1 MALRFQEG
9 FIKPRASRQFANSAK
24 KRASI
29 RALGSITYL
38 QQFYASGGT
47 ICEGFLN
54 LEDLGPKKSFVDTI
68 GPRSKLV
75 SPEVLLRYCHEDI
88 QTVLEVWGIISYPSP
103 SAHRRNGQEQVLDSP
118 ISVDDDSSRQLGHG
132 KEGSS
137 SSLNT
142 QQQRRYDSVS
152 IDLLALLES
161 STKVIQSVRQYSM
174 HARVLTSE
182 ALTIHRQAALSVIEM
197 LSILEQTNR
206 LHDDD
211 SDSGYPEG
219 YCYSRLNFGDLEEER
234 AEMKNYL
241 TVVQEQLFRP
251 QAEKLETQLGR
262 LLIADPDLQAEVYN
276 GNVPEGYT
284 DKDPSLP
291 RWLDDDEW
299 TKEDGEGI
307 SLQRC
312 HEFLQFFRPLTRES
326 IPSPAID
333 MTGFLDA
340 LSDGYILCMVFN
352 TFIRLTNMPFGA
364 VDKIHEDTN
373 RTWRGADNWRFL
385 IQACKFRLEFKIP
398 DGSFKPIEIVRQSE
412 LGREQLQAWVK
423 LIIERGIQEAK
434 DTLEAKN
441 NDVPPASPV
450 LNLHF

>member
-1 MALRFQEG
+1 ME
-9 FIKPRASRQFANSAK
+9 P
-24 KRASI
+24 
-29 RALGSITYL
+29 
-38 QQFYASGGT
+38 FYYT
-47 ICEGFLN
+47 LEHRFLN

-75 SPEVLLRYCHEDI
+75 SPEVLLRHCHEDI

-103 SAHRRNGQEQVLDSP
+103 SAHRGNGQEQVLDSP

-174 HARVLTSE
+174 HARVLTPE

-206 LHDDD
+206 LNEDD

-219 YCYSRLNFGDLEEER
+219 YCYARLNFGDLEEER

-251 QAEKLETQLGR
+251 QVEKLETQLGQ
-262 LLIADPDLQAEVYN
+262 LLIDPTLQAHVAN

-291 RWLDDDEW
+291 KWLDDEEW

-307 SLQRC
+307 SLRKCFGACSETFRSNFFFLLREINCPLHWLLFLERC
-312 HEFLQFFRPLTRES
+312 HAFLQFFKPLTRDS
-326 IPSPAID
+326 IPSPATD

-340 LSDGYILCMVFN
+340 L
-352 TFIRLTNMPFGA
+352 R
-364 VDKIHEDTN
+364 
-373 RTWRGADNWRFL
+373 
-385 IQACKFRLEFKIP
+385 
-398 DGSFKPIEIVRQSE
+398 
-412 LGREQLQAWVK
+412 
-423 LIIERGIQEAK
+423 
-434 DTLEAKN
+434 
-441 NDVPPASPV
+441 
-450 LNLHF
+450 